1 MEAQPNL
8 SIVHPAARHHLCRL
22 LRDAVRESYRLKLI
36 AKLDQGKVFKVT
48 SRWSDSNHFIRTGV
62 CTRFADW
69 RFIHR
74 ARLDCVPLNATRR
87 FGDGPTGCRRC
98 ANPLETLPHV
108 LSCCLKHSHAR
119 QLRHNNI
126 VHRVANAVPRI
137 AGVVSTDRRIVGSDS
152 PLRPDIVVTDQQSRT
167 MTIVDVA
174 VVFENGTEPFD
185 GARQQKIHKYSA
197 LADYFRT
204 RGWTVHLDAIIV
216 GALGGWDPN
225 NEATLR
231 TLRISKRY
239 CKMMRRYIVSDT
251 IRWSRDIYIEHLS
264 GQRQYDPIAPP
275 IVAARSAAT
284 LPVPPVADEPDA
296 TAPIPALIPA
306 AVVPSDSA
314 TELNNSTD
322 STDGEPE
329 PANVLVHSTAE
340 ENEPVVSHEP
350 ANVPENFTLN
360 DLFNA
365 LDAAPVTEIDN
376 SFGVLDE
383 LMAATLDT
391 PLYQTIVQ
399 ANTLPAAIQ
408 ESSNPVAEQQMIAN
422 LQRIHEEMDATDAT
436 ATHVRR
442 RPVVPPPIAPLERVN
457 YDMPNFW
464 EIDDNG

>member
-1 MEAQPNL
+1 
-8 SIVHPAARHHLCRL
+8 
-22 LRDAVRESYRLKLI
+22 
-36 AKLDQGKVFKVT
+36 
-48 SRWSDSNHFIRTGV
+48 
-62 CTRFADW
+62 
-69 RFIHR
+69 
-74 ARLDCVPLNATRR
+74 
-87 FGDGPTGCRRC
+87 
-98 ANPLETLPHV
+98 
-108 LSCCLKHSHAR
+108 
-119 QLRHNNI
+119 
-126 VHRVANAVPRI
+126 
-137 AGVVSTDRRIVGSDS
+137 
-152 PLRPDIVVTDQQSRT
+152 
-167 MTIVDVA
+167 
-174 VVFENGTEPFD
+174 
-185 GARQQKIHKYSA
+185 
-197 LADYFRT
+197 LADYFRA

-216 GALGGWDPN
+216 GALGGWDPD

-296 TAPIPALIPA
+296 TAPIVALIPA

-329 PANVLVHSTAE
+329 PANVLVHSTAG
-340 ENEPVVSHEP
+340 ENEPVVSPEP
-350 ANVPENFTLN
+350 ANVPENFTMD
-360 DLFNA
+360 DLFDA

-422 LQRIHEEMDATDAT
+422 LQRIHEQMDATDAT

-442 RPVVPPPIAPLERVN
+442 RPVVPTHIAPLERVN